1 MSDAWK
7 LTRDQVKCAQKWQ
20 NMHND
25 QKARPSQLLT
35 GDRVFLYRPAAE
47 KIEEGWKLVR
57 PYHGPYWIIELTVN
71 KYSNYEDR
79 QDTK

>member
-1 MSDAWK
+1 MKFTDLREYGSELAVQLSDAWK

-35 GDRVFLYRPAAE
+35 GGRAFLYRPAAE
-47 KIEEGWKLVR
+47 KIEEG
-57 PYHGPYWIIELTVN
+57 
-71 KYSNYEDR
+71 
-79 QDTK
+79 